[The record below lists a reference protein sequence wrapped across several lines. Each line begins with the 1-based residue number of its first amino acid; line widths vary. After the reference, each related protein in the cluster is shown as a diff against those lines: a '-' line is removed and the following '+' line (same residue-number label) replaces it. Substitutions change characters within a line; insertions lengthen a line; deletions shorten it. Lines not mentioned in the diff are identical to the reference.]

1 MTPKKVVGAAIIA
14 AIISVVFIIITSTV
28 QEGNL
33 RSVLIGLST
42 GIIVFV
48 ASRFAGNSNK

>member
-1 MTPKKVVGAAIIA
+1 MTPKKGLIAAIIA
-14 AIISVVFIIITSTV
+14 AILSVVSIIITSTV

-33 RSVLIGLST
+33 RSVLIGLSI

-48 ASRFAGNSNK
+48 VSCFDK